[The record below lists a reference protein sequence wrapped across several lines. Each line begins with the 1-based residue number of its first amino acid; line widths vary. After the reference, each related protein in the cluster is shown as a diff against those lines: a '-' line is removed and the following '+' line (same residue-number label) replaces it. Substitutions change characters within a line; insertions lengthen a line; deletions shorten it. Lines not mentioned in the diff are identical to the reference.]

1 MRAKARDRKVAAI
14 WTALMLAH
22 LFAAAPARAEQESGL
37 AYSRDAS
44 HSAIKLAY
52 AESRGASDP
61 GIGPAEWIDPSTLVT
76 YEEDE
81 NGEVLRAGARTATR
95 RCGALELRI
104 AGGYLNH
111 GTNGEQ
117 GAVDDFAIVEIRV
130 QMARRA
136 GSSQSGRATPR
147 WGATGCWPN
156 VPPTGRPACS
166 RVVTPKTAAPAF
178 GFPSRITM
186 RSSVKS
192 GAGLLNRLVE
202 PR

>member
-130 QMARRA
+130 QDGA
-136 GSSQSGRATPR
+136 SSGQFAIGPCDASLGRYGVLAECFSNWATSLFASR
-147 WGATGCWPN
+147 HTEDGC
-156 VPPTGRPACS
+156 
-166 RVVTPKTAAPAF
+166 
-178 GFPSRITM
+178 
-186 RSSVKS
+186 
-192 GAGLLNRLVE
+192 AGLWISITHHYEEFRQIRGGPPE
-202 PR
+202 QAR